1 MREISLTSSRILL
14 HVMGFLNRLSRLVRA
29 NANAAVSGMEDPVKI
44 LDQSVAD
51 MQSDLV
57 KLRQA
62 VALAIASQKRLS
74 NQSEQAEAH
83 AKTWYE
89 RAELALK
96 KVRKTWRVRR

>member
-1 MREISLTSSRILL
+1 
-14 HVMGFLNRLSRLVRA
+14 MGFFNRLSRLVRA

-62 VALAIASQKRLS
+62 VALAIASQKRPQ
-74 NQSEQAEAH
+74 QSIG
-83 AKTWYE
+83 TG
-89 RAELALK
+89 RSPR
-96 KVRKTWRVRR
+96 RKLGMSGPNLP